1 MVKNRNIALSIILSL
16 VTGGIYGLYWFVCLT
31 DDTNTISGEP
41 GTSGVV
47 ALVLTI
53 VTCGIY
59 GLYWAY
65 KCGEKIDA
73 AHQKNGEPSS
83 NGGVLYLILFIF
95 GGIIAYAL
103 IQNEINKF
111 ANA

>member
-1 MVKNRNIALSIILSL
+1 MVKNRNIALCIILSL
-16 VTGGIYGLYWFVCLT
+16 VTCGIYGLYWFVCLT

-59 GLYWAY
+59 GFYWAY
-65 KCGEKIDA
+65 KCGDKIDA
-73 AHQKNGEPSS
+73 AHQKRASHPTM
-83 NGGVLYLILFIF
+83 VVYFI
-95 GGIIAYAL
+95 
-103 IQNEINKF
+103 
-111 ANA
+111 